1 MLLPD
6 LYLSSIFSITPE
18 LLKGLGVEALVLDVD
33 NTLRAY
39 KSDKPYE
46 GVSEWIEKMRKSGI
60 SLIVASNNFES
71 SIGPFAS
78 TLKLDYVSMSFKPLP
93 FGLKRALRKLK
104 IHRSKVAIVGDQ
116 IFTDIIGG
124 RLSGFRTILVEPFV
138 FERGIFWR
146 IRRFFEKPVIIRYN
160 NRKNR
165 RK

>member
-6 LYLSSIFSITPE
+6 LYLSSIFSITPG

-39 KSDKPYE
+39 KSDKPYK

-60 SLIVASNNFES
+60 SLIVASNNLES
-71 SIGPFAS
+71 SVGPFAA

-104 IHRSKVAIVGDQ
+104 IDRRKVAIVGDQ

-124 RLSGFRTILVEPFV
+124 RLSGFRTILVKPFV
-138 FERGIFWR
+138 VERGISWR

-160 NRKNR
+160 NKKSR